1 MILALDVGNTNIV
14 VGCIEEENIFLECRL
29 STDKN
34 KTEAEYAV
42 VLKNLLD
49 IYDVDLLKIDGAII
63 SSVVPQVTNII
74 KNAIF
79 TVTGCR
85 PVEVSINM
93 NHGLKFDEI
102 DNSEIGNDLTVVAV
116 AAINKYNPPLII
128 FDLGTATTISVID
141 KEGYF
146 RGVSIFPGVKTG
158 MNALFDS
165 ASLLTAVKLEAPKS
179 VIGENTVE
187 SLQSGAIFGNA
198 AMIDG
203 MIDRIEDEL
212 GYKTTILATG
222 GLAGCLIEHCRH
234 DIIYDDS
241 ILLKGLWILYQMN
254 K

>member
-14 VGCIEEENIFLECRL
+14 VGCMEDGNIFLECRL

-42 VLKNLLD
+42 ILKNLLD
-49 IYDVDLLKIDGAII
+49 VYDVDISTIDGAII
-63 SSVVPQVTNII
+63 SSVVPQVTNIL
-74 KNAIF
+74 KNALFII
-79 TVTGCR
+79 TGYQ
-85 PVEVSINM
+85 PVEVSIGM
-93 NHGLKFDEI
+93 NHGLKFKVN
-102 DNSEIGNDLTVVAV
+102 NSEVGNDLTVVAV
-116 AAINKYNPPLII
+116 AALNQFKPPLII
-128 FDLGTATTISVID
+128 FDLGTATTISIID

-146 RGVSIFPGVKTG
+146 RGVSILPGVRTA
-158 MNALFDS
+158 MNALFDN

-203 MIDRIEDEL
+203 MIDRIESEL
-212 GYKTTILATG
+212 GYSCTVLATG
-222 GLAGCLIEHCRH
+222 GLASCIIEHCRH

-241 ILLKGLWILYQMN
+241 ILLKGLWLLYHMN

>member
-14 VGCIEEENIFLECRL
+14 VGCIEDGNIFLECRL

-49 IYDVDLLKIDGAII
+49 VYGVDISIIDGAIV
-63 SSVVPQVTNII
+63 SSVVPQVTNVI

-79 TVTGCR
+79 TVTGCE
-85 PVEVSINM
+85 PVEVSIKM
-93 NHGLKFDEI
+93 NHGLKFDI
-102 DNSEIGNDLTVVAV
+102 DNSEVGNDLTVVAV
-116 AAINKYNPPLII
+116 AALKQFKPPLII
-128 FDLGTATTISVID
+128 FDLGTATTISIID

-146 RGVSIFPGVKTG
+146 RGVSILPGVRTA
-158 MNALFDS
+158 MNALFEN

-179 VIGENTVE
+179 VIGENTAE

-203 MIDRIEDEL
+203 MIDRIETEL
-212 GYKTTILATG
+212 GYQTTILATG
-222 GLAGCLIEHCRH
+222 GLASCIIEHCRH

-254 K
+254 KQ